1 LAIVGFMDFRREYLV
16 IFLILVTEVLGF
28 SLILP
33 FLPLY
38 AQDLGA
44 SPIVIGLIFTSF
56 SFFQL
61 FSAPIMGRL
70 SDHYGRRP
78 LLIISQISTFVGFVV
93 LGFANTLALIFL
105 SRIIDGMFGSNFTIA
120 QAYLSDISSKKD
132 RSKVFGII
140 GAAFGVG
147 FLIGPGIGGYLAE
160 ISYSLPSFA
169 AAGVSVLTIFL
180 TLIFLPETV
189 ARKKEGEIKIK
200 IIDLDQFRRF
210 FSSSIISSKLMT
222 FFTFI
227 LAHMIFVSM
236 MALYSEKQLGLGTA
250 GIGMILTYI
259 GLNAIILRGFLLPK
273 LIDICGERKLQ
284 FISVISLIIGLT
296 LTAFVTELW
305 MFIISITLFSFGAG
319 TARPILTG
327 EISRQ
332 VSEDEQ
338 GAILGVSDS
347 LGSFAQILGPLIG
360 GFMIN
365 YFFPGS
371 LPLLA
376 AGVMA
381 VGLLMMIR
389 NGRKVENL

>member
-1 LAIVGFMDFRREYLV
+1 LATVDFMEFRREYLV

-44 SPIVIGLIFTSF
+44 SPLVIGLIFTSF

-105 SRIIDGMFGSNFTIA
+105 SRIIDGLFGSNFTIA

-160 ISYSLPSFA
+160 INYSLPSFA

-180 TLIFLPETV
+180 TVIFLPETV
-189 ARKKEGEIKIK
+189 KKKKEGKIKIR

-210 FSSSIISSKLMT
+210 FSNRIISSKLMT

-236 MALYSEKQLGLGTA
+236 MALYSEKQLGLGPA

-259 GLNAIILRGFLLPK
+259 GLNAIILRGVLLPR

-305 MFIISITLFSFGAG
+305 MFMISITLFSFGAG
-319 TARPILTG
+319 TARPILIG

-338 GAILGVSDS
+338 GAALGVSDS
-347 LGSFAQILGPLIG
+347 LGSIAQITGPLIG

-381 VGLLMMIR
+381 IGFIMMIQ
-389 NGRKVENL
+389 NERKVENL

>member
-1 LAIVGFMDFRREYLV
+1 MAIVGFMDFRREYLV
-16 IFLILVTEVLGF
+16 TFLILVTEVLGF

>member
-1 LAIVGFMDFRREYLV
+1 MATVDFMEFRREYLV

-44 SPIVIGLIFTSF
+44 SPLVIGLIFTSF

-105 SRIIDGMFGSNFTIA
+105 SRIIDGLFGSNFTIA

-160 ISYSLPSFA
+160 INYSLPSFA

-180 TLIFLPETV
+180 TVIFLPETV
-189 ARKKEGEIKIK
+189 KKKKEGKIKIR

-210 FSSSIISSKLMT
+210 FSNRIISSKLMT

-236 MALYSEKQLGLGTA
+236 MALYSEKQLGLGPA

-259 GLNAIILRGFLLPK
+259 GLNAIILRGVLLPR

-305 MFIISITLFSFGAG
+305 MFMISITLFSFGAG
-319 TARPILTG
+319 TARPILIG

-338 GAILGVSDS
+338 GAALGVSDS
-347 LGSFAQILGPLIG
+347 LGSIAQITGPLIG

-381 VGLLMMIR
+381 IGFIMMIQ
-389 NGRKVENL
+389 NERKVENL

>member
-16 IFLILVTEVLGF
+16 TFLILVTEVLGF

>member
-1 LAIVGFMDFRREYLV
+1 MAIVDFMDFRREYLV
-16 IFLILVTEVLGF
+16 IFLIMVTEVLGF

-44 SPIVIGLIFTSF
+44 SPLVIGLIFTSF
-56 SFFQL
+56 SFFQF

-78 LLIISQISTFVGFVV
+78 LLIISQLSTFVGFVV
-93 LGFANTLALIFL
+93 LGFSNTLVLIFL
-105 SRIIDGMFGSNFTIA
+105 SRAIDGLFGSNFTIA

-160 ISYSLPSFA
+160 FNYSLPSFA

-180 TLIFLPETV
+180 TVIFLPETV
-189 ARKKEGEIKIK
+189 KRKKEGKIKIK
-200 IIDLDQFRRF
+200 ILDFSQFRRF
-210 FSSSIISSKLMT
+210 FSNRIISSKLLV

-236 MALYSEKQLGLGTA
+236 MALYSEKQLGLGPA
-250 GIGMILTYI
+250 GIGMVLTYI
-259 GLNAIILRGFLLPK
+259 GLNAIILRGVLLPR
-273 LIDICGERKLQ
+273 LIDFCGEKKLQ
-284 FISVISLIIGLT
+284 FISVVALIIGLT

-305 MFIISITLFSFGAG
+305 MFIVSITLFSFGAG
-319 TARPILTG
+319 TSRPILTG

-332 VSEDEQ
+332 VSEKEQ

-360 GFMIN
+360 GFSIN

-376 AGVMA
+376 AGVML
-381 VGLLMMIR
+381 VGLIIMIR
-389 NGRKVENL
+389 NERQVENL

>member
-1 LAIVGFMDFRREYLV
+1 MAIVGFMDFRREYLV